1 MNESINKKDY
11 AVNKKYFKSALVILK
26 DTRSS
31 FINIDLFLN
40 IYIYSLLLFFFL
52 NNYDF
57 KKIHQSKQS
66 ECVTL

>member
-40 IYIYSLLLFFFL
+40 IYIFVVVVFFL